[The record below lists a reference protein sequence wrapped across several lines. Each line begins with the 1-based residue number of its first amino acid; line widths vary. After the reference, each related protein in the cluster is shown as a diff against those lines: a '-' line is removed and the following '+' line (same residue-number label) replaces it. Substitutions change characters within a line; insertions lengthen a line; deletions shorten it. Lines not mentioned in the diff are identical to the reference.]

1 MRLRRVR
8 ALIGAG
14 GLFALLMLVGAV
26 LQAINGKLFWGGW
39 IALAGFY
46 AAMFGIGLVAVRRE
60 DRQIQELLLAGRTLP
75 LGIALLTMTATW
87 VGGGFINGTAES
99 VYSSG
104 LAWAQ
109 APWGYALSLVVGGL
123 IFARPMR
130 RRNYTTMLDPFA
142 DRYGQPMAALLYV
155 PALLGEI
162 FWTAA
167 ILTALGTTFGFILGI
182 NFQLAIIIS
191 AVIAIA
197 YTSLGGLRAV
207 AMTDIL
213 QLAILIGGLLIA
225 VPFILP
231 EGGIGGLLTD
241 YQTVMPE
248 TAMPWPKA
256 SWGDSYWLWWD
267 YALLLVFGGI
277 PWHVWFQRVLSSR
290 TPATAQWLSIG
301 AGAMCLLAALPAML
315 IGMICAT
322 TDWNALGLEGPE
334 NSAIALP
341 YVLRHLT
348 PPLVATIGLAG
359 LAAAVMSSV
368 DSSILS
374 ASSMGV
380 WNVWRPLVRG
390 SKPDSTPKPGLDR
403 VLKRMIWIVGI
414 AATLLALRIES
425 VYALWFLCSDLVYC
439 ILFPQL
445 VTALFDR
452 RATAAGSLAGLT
464 VSSLMR
470 LSGGEAAF
478 GLPALLAWPMTDP
491 DGTINFPFRTCSMLA
506 GLLTIMIVSR
516 LAVRWSQPR
525 ELKTRELKL

>member
-1 MRLRRVR
+1 M
-8 ALIGAG
+8 
-14 GLFALLMLVGAV
+14 
-26 LQAINGKLFWGGW
+26 
-39 IALAGFY
+39 
-46 AAMFGIGLVAVRRE
+46 
-60 DRQIQELLLAGRTLP
+60 
-75 LGIALLTMTATW
+75 
-87 VGGGFINGTAES
+87 
-99 VYSSG
+99 
-104 LAWAQ
+104 
-109 APWGYALSLVVGGL
+109 
-123 IFARPMR
+123 
-130 RRNYTTMLDPFA
+130 
-142 DRYGQPMAALLYV
+142 
-155 PALLGEI
+155 
-162 FWTAA
+162 
-167 ILTALGTTFGFILGI
+167 
-182 NFQLAIIIS
+182 FQLAIIVS
-191 AVIAIA
+191 ALIAIA

-213 QLAILIGGLLIA
+213 QLAILMGGLLIA

-231 EGGIGGLLTD
+231 DGGISELIGD
-241 YQTVMPE
+241 YRRTMPD
-248 TAMPWPKA
+248 TAMPWPKR
-256 SWGDSYWLWWD
+256 SWGNSYWLWWD

-301 AGAMCLLAALPAML
+301 AGGMCMLAALPAML
-315 IGMICAT
+315 IGMVCAT
-322 TDWNALGLEGPE
+322 TDWSGMGLDGPE

-341 YVLRHLT
+341 YVLRYLT
-348 PPLVATIGLAG
+348 PPLVATVGLAG

-390 SKPDSTPKPGLDR
+390 EQLDTPAAPGLDR

-452 RATAAGSLAGLT
+452 RATAAGSLAGL
-464 VSSLMR
+464 VVASLLR
-470 LSGGEAAF
+470 LSGGE
-478 GLPALLAWPMTDP
+478 PALGIPTLLAWPMTAP

-506 GLLTIMIVSR
+506 GLMTILIVSR
-516 LAVRWSQPR
+516 LAIRWSQPR
-525 ELKTRELKL
+525 ELQTRELTPPEKEPIVAQS

>member
-1 MRLRRVR
+1 ML
-8 ALIGAG
+8 LG
-14 GLFALLMLVGAV
+14 GV
-26 LQAINGKLFWGGW
+26 LHWYNGKLFWGGW

-46 AAMFGIGLVAVRRE
+46 AAMFGIGLVSVRKA
-60 DRQIQELLLAGRTLP
+60 DKQIQELLLAGRTLP

-99 VYSSG
+99 AYDSG

-109 APWGYALSLVVGGL
+109 APWGYALSLIIGGL
-123 IFARPMR
+123 IFAKPMR
-130 RRNYTTMLDPFA
+130 RRNYTTMLDPLA
-142 DRYGQPMAALLYV
+142 DRYGRPMAAVLYV

-213 QLAILIGGLLIA
+213 QLAILMGGLLIA

-231 EGGIGGLLTD
+231 EGGISGVLSD
-241 YQTVMPE
+241 YRTLKPD
-248 TAMPWPKA
+248 TAMPWPQA
-256 SWGDSYWLWWD
+256 SWGNSYWLWWD

-301 AGAMCLLAALPAML
+301 AGGLCMLAALPAML

-322 TDWNALGLEGPE
+322 TDWAAMGLEGPE
-334 NSAIALP
+334 SSAIALP

-390 SKPDSTPKPGLDR
+390 NYHAVEPGLDR

-452 RATAAGSLAGLT
+452 KATAAGSLAGLV

-470 LSGGEAAF
+470 LSGGEVAL
-478 GLPALLAWPMTDP
+478 GLPTLLAWPMTDP

-506 GLLTIMIVSR
+506 GLLTIVIVSR
-516 LAVRWSQPR
+516 LAKRWSQPR
-525 ELKTRELKL
+525 ELRTREVPNIAKS